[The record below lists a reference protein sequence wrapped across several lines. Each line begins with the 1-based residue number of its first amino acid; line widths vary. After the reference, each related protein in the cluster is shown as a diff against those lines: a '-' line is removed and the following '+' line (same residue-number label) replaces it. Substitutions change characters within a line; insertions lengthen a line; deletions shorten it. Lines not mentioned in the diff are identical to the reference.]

1 MQVGRND
8 PCPCGSGKKYKK
20 CCLAKD
26 EAAARQG
33 YAQRAEAQREL
44 SQVFGEQFPKLS
56 PGLPPLPA
64 PTPLEQARDELWGA
78 FEAADNADVP
88 ALFGRLVA
96 DERFDD
102 ELAFEMICAIR
113 DHHDSSAFDEAIGAL
128 RAKRPELY
136 EHDAPYYLDW
146 EITDALVAG
155 NHAALPG
162 LALAIAARAGKD
174 LDTFYLALDRLCYHG
189 WLALAAQMMREA
201 WPHLGEDAQLVPWG
215 NDEFAQ
221 RAFDLTLFA
230 HIERDPNLR
239 ADDPTLLAALE
250 LFAPVPREGLAAMLA
265 LLSGRDERAWSLD
278 DFAFRRAQ
286 HGRRGENEIVEDPA
300 VAQLHDL
307 GFAFIGVLH
316 REHGVSLAKGDMAR
330 RALVEYILDRH
341 AGELDARK
349 FGRMTRPK
357 GQKPPRSER
366 TLPPPPLCPDRAT
379 LDRFVAQMFDILSSR
394 YYDAAALLELT
405 PAWIRF
411 LETCGLLA
419 PEQRA
424 AALGDL
430 RKLVSDAAPL
440 WGKKKES
447 SIVGENIRWAWE
459 DS

>member
-26 EAAARQG
+26 EAAARQE

-44 SQVFGEQFPKLS
+44 AQVFGEQFPELS

-64 PTPLEQARDELWGA
+64 PTPLEQARAELWGA
-78 FEAADNADVP
+78 FEDADNAEVP
-88 ALFGRLVA
+88 ALFGRLLA

-128 RAKRPELY
+128 HAERPELY

-146 EITDALVAG
+146 EITDALAAG
-155 NHAALPG
+155 NHAALPELG
-162 LALAIAARAGKD
+162 LAMAATAGKD

-189 WLALAAQMMREA
+189 WLALAAQMMQQA
-201 WPHLGEDAQLVPWG
+201 WPHIGEDAQLVPWA
-215 NDEFAQ
+215 NDEFA
-221 RAFDLTLFA
+221 RRMLDLTLFA

-250 LFAPVPREGLAAMLA
+250 QFAPIPHEGLAAVLA
-265 LLSGRDERAWSLD
+265 LLTGRDERAWSLG
-278 DFAFRRAQ
+278 DFAFRRVQ
-286 HGRRGENEIVEDPA
+286 HSRRGENEIVEDPA

-307 GFAFIGVLH
+307 TFAFIGALH

-341 AGELDARK
+341 AGEL
-349 FGRMTRPK
+349 
-357 GQKPPRSER
+357 E
-366 TLPPPPLCPDRAT
+366 
-379 LDRFVAQMFDILSSR
+379 
-394 YYDAAALLELT
+394 
-405 PAWIRF
+405 
-411 LETCGLLA
+411 
-419 PEQRA
+419 RA
-424 AALGDL
+424 AEKRFRMEGATVGEELLHRGFHRALGSHLDL
-430 RKLVSDAAPL
+430 AHA
-440 WGKKKES
+440 GHAQGA
-447 SIVGENIRWAWE
+447 IVRRHGHLRQL
-459 DS
+459 